1 MTAIAGKQVL
11 ITGGASG
18 IGRLMALKVAQRGGR
33 LILWDINQTALDRT
47 CDEIK
52 ATGDPGVLGQVVD
65 VSDRATV
72 YAKAAEAKAER
83 GSVDILINNAGIVSG
98 KSFLELPDEKIEATF
113 RINTMALFW
122 TTKAVLGDMIEKNSG
137 HVVTISSAS
146 ALIGV
151 AKLAD
156 YAASKWAAFGMDES
170 LRFELQ
176 QRAPGVKT
184 TVVCPYY
191 IDTGMF
197 DGVKSRFSFLLPILK
212 EEKVA
217 EGVIKAIEKDR
228 ARLMMPPLVYAVPLM
243 RGLLPPK
250 LFDMVSNL
258 LGINASMEQ
267 FKGRH

>member
-18 IGRLMALKVAQRGGR
+18 IGRLMALRIAERGGK
-33 LILWDINQTALDRT
+33 LILWDINQEALDRT
-47 CDEIK
+47 CNEI
-52 ATGDPGVLGQVVD
+52 AAAGDPTVLGQICD
-65 VSDRATV
+65 VSDREQV

-98 KSFLELPDEKIEATF
+98 QSFLELPDEKIEATF

-122 TTKAVLGDMIEKNSG
+122 TTKAFLGDMMERNSG

-146 ALIGV
+146 GLIGV

-156 YAASKWAAFGMDES
+156 YSASKWAAFGMDES
-170 LRFELQ
+170 LRFEMQ

-217 EGVIKAIEKDR
+217 DGVIKAIEKDR
-228 ARLMMPPLVYAVPLM
+228 ARLMMPPIVYTVPIL

-250 LFDMVSNL
+250 VFDMITNI
-258 LGINASMEQ
+258 LGINASMEE
-267 FKGRH
+267 FKGRK